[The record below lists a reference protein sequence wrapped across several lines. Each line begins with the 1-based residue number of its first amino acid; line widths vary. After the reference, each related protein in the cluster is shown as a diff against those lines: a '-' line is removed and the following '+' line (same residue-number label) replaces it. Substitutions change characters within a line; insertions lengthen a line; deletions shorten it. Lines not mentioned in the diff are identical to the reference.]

1 MAGPDPRP
9 LPPKWSQLIL
19 SIVVGAVVGLLWG
32 LWRGDTLRWVVLGA
46 AVGLLSGIW
55 AELRLARQKREQDEG
70 K

>member
-32 LWRGDTLRWVVLGA
+32 LWRGDSLRWAVLGA

-55 AELRLARQKREQDEG
+55 AELRLARQKREPDGE